1 MASSSSSAKGN
12 RLGERGCLIAFEGI
26 EGAGKSTQLRLAATA
41 LRERGITVVETR
53 EPGGTP
59 IGAEL
64 RRLVMHVADTPP
76 APLTELLL
84 YLADRAQHLAEV
96 IAPAIA
102 GGTIVLTDRF
112 SASTIAYQG
121 FARRL
126 DIDTV
131 SRLDAIV
138 RAGVAPACTILLD
151 CPVEVGLRRA
161 QGDDRFHRE
170 QIEFHERVRRAFL
183 SLADEDPDRYSVLDS
198 TAPAERI
205 HEQVMTAIL
214 RCLQN
219 R

>member
-1 MASSSSSAKGN
+1 LA
-12 RLGERGCLIAFEGI
+12 EQGCLIAFEGI
-26 EGAGKSTQLRLAATA
+26 EGAGKSTQLRLAAAA
-41 LRERGITVVETR
+41 LRTRGVTLVETR
-53 EPGGTP
+53 EPGGTT

-64 RRLVMHVADTPP
+64 RRIVMQLSDPPP

-96 IAPAIA
+96 ITPAIA
-102 GGTIVLTDRF
+102 RGAVVLTDRF

-121 FARRL
+121 FARQL

-138 RAGVAPACTILLD
+138 RGGVAPACTILLD
-151 CPVEVGLRRA
+151 CPVAVGLQRA

-170 QIEFHERVRRAFL
+170 QLEFHERVRRAFL
-183 SLADEDPDRYSVLDS
+183 SLAEADTDRYCILDS
-198 TAPAERI
+198 TAPTEQI
-205 HEQVMTAIL
+205 HQQVMAAIL
-214 RCLQN
+214 RCLQS

>member
-1 MASSSSSAKGN
+1 
-12 RLGERGCLIAFEGI
+12 LPEPGCLIAFEGI
-26 EGAGKSTQLRLAATA
+26 EGAGKSTQLRLAAGA
-41 LRERGITVVETR
+41 LRDRGSTVVETR
-53 EPGGTP
+53 EPGGTA
-59 IGAEL
+59 IGVEL
-64 RRLVMHVADTPP
+64 RRLVMQVADAPP

-102 GGTIVLTDRF
+102 SGAIVLTDRF

-138 RAGVAPACTILLD
+138 RAGIAPACTILLD

-170 QIEFHERVRRAFL
+170 QTEFHERVRRAFL
-183 SLADEDPDRYSVLDS
+183 SFADQDPDRYRVLDS
-198 TAPAERI
+198 TAPTEQI
-205 HEQVMTAIL
+205 HEQVMAAIL
-214 RCLQN
+214 QCLQS

>member
-1 MASSSSSAKGN
+1 MA
-12 RLGERGCLIAFEGI
+12 ERGCLIAFEGI

-53 EPGGTP
+53 EPGGTA
-59 IGAEL
+59 IGTEL

-96 IAPAIA
+96 IVPAIA
-102 GGTIVLTDRF
+102 RGAIVLTDRF
-112 SASTIAYQG
+112 STSTIAYQG
-121 FARRL
+121 FGRRL
-126 DIDTV
+126 EIDTV
-131 SRLDAIV
+131 SRLDSIV

-183 SLADEDPDRYSVLDS
+183 SIADEDPDRFSVLDS
-198 TAPAERI
+198 TAPTEQI
-205 HEQVMTAIL
+205 HEQVMAAIR
-214 RCLQN
+214 RCLES

>member
-1 MASSSSSAKGN
+1 MA
-12 RLGERGCLIAFEGI
+12 EQGCLIAFEGI
-26 EGAGKSTQLRLAATA
+26 EGAGKSTQLRLAAAA
-41 LRERGITVVETR
+41 LRTRGVTLVETR
-53 EPGGTP
+53 EPGGTT

-64 RRLVMHVADTPP
+64 RRIVMQLSDPPP

-96 IAPAIA
+96 ITPAIA
-102 GGTIVLTDRF
+102 RGAVVLTDRF

-121 FARRL
+121 FARQL

-138 RAGVAPACTILLD
+138 RGGVAPACTILLD
-151 CPVEVGLRRA
+151 CPVAVGLQRA

-170 QIEFHERVRRAFL
+170 QLEFHERVRRAFL
-183 SLADEDPDRYSVLDS
+183 SLAEADTDRYCILDS
-198 TAPAERI
+198 TAPTEQI
-205 HEQVMTAIL
+205 HQQVMAAIL
-214 RCLQN
+214 RCLQS

>member
-1 MASSSSSAKGN
+1 M
-12 RLGERGCLIAFEGI
+12 
-26 EGAGKSTQLRLAATA
+26 
-41 LRERGITVVETR
+41 VETR
-53 EPGGTP
+53 EPGGTA

-64 RRLVMHVADTPP
+64 RRILMHVPDAHP

-96 IAPAIA
+96 ITPAIA
-102 GGTIVLTDRF
+102 RGAVVLTDRF

-121 FARRL
+121 FARQL
-126 DIDTV
+126 ELDTV

-138 RAGVAPACTILLD
+138 RGGVAPACTILLD

-170 QIEFHERVRRAFL
+170 RLEFHERVRRAFL
-183 SLADEDPDRYSVLDS
+183 KFAEDDPDRYATLDA
-198 TAPAERI
+198 TAPSEQI
-205 HEQVMTAIL
+205 HQQVMAAIL
-214 RCLQN
+214 RCLQS